1 MTVPPA
7 PLRRIGLFGGSFDP
21 PHRAHR
27 VLAETAL
34 ATLALDQLRWLPAG
48 TPWQKSDRTLAEPQ
62 HRAAMVALAIAG
74 EPRFVL
80 DERELHRRGPSYTID
95 SVRELHAEQPDAQ
108 LFVVIGQDQYQRL
121 HTWHAIDELLG
132 GVTWAVAAREGLPPR
147 PDAALAGRPHRV
159 EVLPMP
165 RLDVSATVIRQRAAR
180 GEDLTALVAPAVARY
195 IALHQLY
202 RDPAHP

>member
-1 MTVPPA
+1 MTVPA
-7 PLRRIGLFGGSFDP
+7 PRRRRIGLFGGSFDP

-27 VLAETAL
+27 LLADTAL

-48 TPWQKSDRTLAEPQ
+48 TPWQKSDRTLAEPR
-62 HRAAMVALAIAG
+62 HRAAMVALAIEG

-80 DERELHRRGPSYTID
+80 DERELQRRGPSYTID
-95 SVRELHAEQPDAQ
+95 SVRELRAEEPDAL
-108 LFVVIGQDQYQRL
+108 LFVVIGQDQYRRL
-121 HTWHAIDELLG
+121 HTWHAVDELLG
-132 GVTWAVAAREGLPPR
+132 LVTWAVAAREGQVPQA
-147 PDAALAGRPHRV
+147 DAALAHRPLRV
-159 EVLPMP
+159 ELMPMP

-180 GEDLTALVAPAVARY
+180 GEDLTTLVAPAVARY